1 VSGAAAAG
9 GAVGTAAAARQ
20 AERLSTESR
29 ARRTD
34 TKVPSSRAGRSPA
47 RATILILGGVIAV
60 VVVAAV
66 LILSSGGGGKSSVQG
81 STAGQGSGQS
91 TAGARHHTHSTQTSP
106 NHGESSATAASPAS
120 TTVAVLNGTSIN
132 GLAHS
137 LSKDLQQSG
146 YAQASALDGTPPG
159 SHPTTIIEY
168 SSGHHAEA
176 QGVASALSVTQV
188 QPMETA
194 ISSLAGAATV
204 VVIAGEDKASAVGET
219 PGTGGGGASSATGQ

>member
-1 VSGAAAAG
+1 
-9 GAVGTAAAARQ
+9 
-20 AERLSTESR
+20 LSAESR

-34 TKVPSSRAGRSPA
+34 TKVPPPRAGRSPA
-47 RATILILGGVIAV
+47 RATILVLGGVIAV
-60 VVVAAV
+60 AVVAVV
-66 LILSSGGGGKSSVQG
+66 LVLSSGGGGKSSVQG
-81 STAGQGSGQS
+81 STVGQS
-91 TAGARHHTHSTQTSP
+91 TASTTHHTHHTQTSP
-106 NHGESSATAASPAS
+106 KHGESSAAAATPAS

-146 YAQASALDGTPPG
+146 YAQANALDGTPPG

-168 SSGHHAEA
+168 TNGHRADA

-194 ISSLAGAATV
+194 VASLAGAATV

-219 PGTGGGGASSATGQ
+219 PGGGGASSATGQ

>member
-1 VSGAAAAG
+1 
-9 GAVGTAAAARQ
+9 
-20 AERLSTESR
+20 LSAESR

-34 TKVPSSRAGRSPA
+34 TKVPPSRAGRSPA
-47 RATILILGGVIAV
+47 RATILIVGGVIAV
-60 VVVAAV
+60 VVVAVV
-66 LILSSGGGGKSSVQG
+66 LVLSSGGGGKSSVQG
-81 STAGQGSGQS
+81 STAGQS
-91 TAGARHHTHSTQTSP
+91 TASTTHHTQTSP
-106 NHGESSATAASPAS
+106 NHGESSAAAASPAS

-146 YAQASALDGTPPG
+146 YAQASALNGTPPG
-159 SHPTTIIEY
+159 SHPTTVIEY

-194 ISSLAGAATV
+194 VSSLAGAATV

-219 PGTGGGGASSATGQ
+219 SGAGGGGASSATGQ

>member
-1 VSGAAAAG
+1 M
-9 GAVGTAAAARQ
+9 VGTTAAARQ
-20 AERLSTESR
+20 AERLSAESR

-34 TKVPSSRAGRSPA
+34 TKVPPSRAGRSTA
-47 RATILILGGVIAV
+47 RPTILIVGGVIAV
-60 VVVAAV
+60 VVVAVV
-66 LILSSGGGGKSSVQG
+66 LVLSSGGGGKSSVQG
-81 STAGQGSGQS
+81 STAGQSSGQG
-91 TAGARHHTHSTQTSP
+91 TATATHHTHHTQTSP
-106 NHGESSATAASPAS
+106 NHGESSAPAASHAS

-146 YAQASALDGTPPG
+146 YVQANALNGTPPG
-159 SHPTTIIEY
+159 SHPTTIVEY

-194 ISSLAGAATV
+194 VSSLAGTATV

-219 PGTGGGGASSATGQ
+219 SGAGGGGAQWSTGQ

>member
-1 VSGAAAAG
+1 M
-9 GAVGTAAAARQ
+9 
-20 AERLSTESR
+20 
-29 ARRTD
+29 
-34 TKVPSSRAGRSPA
+34 
-47 RATILILGGVIAV
+47 
-60 VVVAAV
+60 VVVAVAIGLV
-66 LILSSGGGGKSSVQG
+66 ISSAGGGKSAVQG
-81 STAGQGSGQS
+81 SAAGQGAGKS
-91 TAGARHHTHSTQTSP
+91 TASATHHTHHTQTSP

-146 YAQASALDGTPPG
+146 YSQASALDGTPPG

-188 QPMETA
+188 QPIETA
-194 ISSLAGAATV
+194 VSRSPAPRRW
-204 VVIAGEDKASAVGET
+204 S
-219 PGTGGGGASSATGQ
+219 

>member
-1 VSGAAAAG
+1 
-9 GAVGTAAAARQ
+9 
-20 AERLSTESR
+20 
-29 ARRTD
+29 
-34 TKVPSSRAGRSPA
+34 
-47 RATILILGGVIAV
+47 VIAV
-60 VVVAAV
+60 VAVAVV
-66 LILSSGGGGKSSVQG
+66 LLLSSGGGKSGAQG
-81 STAGQGSGQS
+81 TTSAQSTGQG
-91 TAGARHHTHSTQTSP
+91 TATAAHHTHHTQTSP
-106 NHGESSATAASPAS
+106 NHGESSAPATGPAS

-146 YAQASALDGTPPG
+146 YAQANALNGTPPG
-159 SHPTTIIEY
+159 SHPTTVIEY

-194 ISSLAGAATV
+194 VSSLAGAATV

-219 PGTGGGGASSATGQ
+219 SGAGGGGAGSATGQ

>member
-1 VSGAAAAG
+1 MSA
-9 GAVGTAAAARQ
+9 
-20 AERLSTESR
+20 ESR

-34 TKVPSSRAGRSPA
+34 TKVPPSRAGRSPA
-47 RATILILGGVIAV
+47 RATILVLGGVIAV
-60 VVVAAV
+60 VVVVVV
-66 LILSSGGGGKSSVQG
+66 LVLSSGGSGKSSVHG
-81 STAGQGSGQS
+81 STAGQS
-91 TAGARHHTHSTQTSP
+91 TARTTHHTHHTQTSP

-146 YAQASALDGTPPG
+146 YAQASALNGTPPG

-194 ISSLAGAATV
+194 VSSLAGGATV

-219 PGTGGGGASSATGQ
+219 SGSGGGGASSATGQ

>member
-1 VSGAAAAG
+1 
-9 GAVGTAAAARQ
+9 
-20 AERLSTESR
+20 LSAESR

-34 TKVPSSRAGRSPA
+34 TNLPPPQTGRSPA
-47 RATILILGGVIAV
+47 RATILILGAV
-60 VVVAAV
+60 VVVAVAIG
-66 LILSSGGGGKSSVQG
+66 LIISSAGGGKSAVQG
-81 STAGQGSGQS
+81 SAAGQGAGKS
-91 TAGARHHTHSTQTSP
+91 TARTTHHTHHTQTSP
-106 NHGESSATAASPAS
+106 NHGESSATAASPAATS
-120 TTVAVLNGTSIN
+120 VAVLNGTSIN

-188 QPMETA
+188 QPIETA
-194 ISSLAGAATV
+194 VSSLAGAATV
-204 VVIAGEDKASAVGET
+204 VVIAGEDKASAVSET
-219 PGTGGGGASSATGQ
+219 PGGGGASSATGQ

>member
-1 VSGAAAAG
+1 LNA
-9 GAVGTAAAARQ
+9 
-20 AERLSTESR
+20 ESR

-34 TKVPSSRAGRSPA
+34 TTRVPPPSAGRSPA
-47 RATILILGGVIAV
+47 RATILIVGGVIAV
-60 VVVAAV
+60 AVVVAV
-66 LILSSGGGGKSSVQG
+66 LVLSSSGGGKSNVQG
-81 STAGQGSGQS
+81 STAAQSTGQS
-91 TAGARHHTHSTQTSP
+91 AAGTTHHTHHTQTNP
-106 NHGESSATAASPAS
+106 NHGESSATPASPAS

-146 YAQASALDGTPPG
+146 YAQANALNGTPPG
-159 SHPTTIIEY
+159 SHPTTVIEY
-168 SSGHHAEA
+168 TSGHHAEA

-194 ISSLAGAATV
+194 VSSLAGTATV

-219 PGTGGGGASSATGQ
+219 SGAGGGANSATGQ